1 MKSSFE
7 NVILTS
13 ESSDFAGQE
22 VISAP
27 DCDNEVE
34 KMNVTETHHSMR
46 KNLEHNYEEESEFPN
61 MKSNPECIVC
71 RVTRCTRDI
80 RTTRHEKIDEELGH

>member
-1 MKSSFE
+1 
-7 NVILTS
+7 
-13 ESSDFAGQE
+13 
-22 VISAP
+22 
-27 DCDNEVE
+27 
-34 KMNVTETHHSMR
+34 MR